1 MEHDSTD
8 FDLHDLASNDQPDSD
23 SILDSAPSGSTAV
36 KSRIR
41 KLGRSCR
48 TVAHDVGR

>member
-8 FDLHDLASNDQPDSD
+8 FDLHDLASNDQADPEA
-23 SILDSAPSGSTAV
+23 ILDSAPRGSTAV